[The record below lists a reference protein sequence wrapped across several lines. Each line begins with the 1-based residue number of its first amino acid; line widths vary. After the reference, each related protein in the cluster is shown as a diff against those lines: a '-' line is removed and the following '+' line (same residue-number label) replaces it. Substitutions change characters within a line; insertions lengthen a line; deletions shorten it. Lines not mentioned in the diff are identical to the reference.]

1 MMTPPEPAE
10 AAHER
15 HLQTQAEA
23 DQARE
28 LGNEI
33 STPAGDRAYELGHA
47 ADIAY
52 DRHLDAW
59 RDTQGHPQAEADAE
73 TEPEAGQ

>member
-10 AAHER
+10 AAYER

-52 DRHLDAW
+52 DRHPDAW
-59 RDTQGHPQAEADAE
+59 RDLQSHPQAEADAE